1 MKDAKKRQ
9 KLENEYVQI
18 YKQRMEQSTRIKY
31 GGLNNKKKER
41 NVQQIK
47 KNTNKAKHEVRIS
60 KGMDKRLSNKSVE
73 IM

>member
-41 NVQQIK
+41 NV
-47 KNTNKAKHEVRIS
+47 
-60 KGMDKRLSNKSVE
+60 
-73 IM
+73 